1 DFPMIKVMNKG
12 YYGIVSPLI
21 KDFVAKDGRIFTK
34 DKVIVPLEY
43 TYVKE
48 RYTLKEKLPY
58 YIVSK
63 DGQKFGAYNSNGK
76 MVLQMK
82 YSFAQIEEKID
93 KKQFRRR

>member
-1 DFPMIKVMNKG
+1 MIKVMNKG

-21 KDFVAKDGRIFTK
+21 KDFDSKDGRIFTK
-34 DKVIVPLEY
+34 DKIIVPLEY

-48 RYTLKEKLPY
+48 RFTHNEKLPY

-82 YSFAQIEEKID
+82 YSLAQIEEKID
-93 KKQFRRR
+93 KKRFRRR